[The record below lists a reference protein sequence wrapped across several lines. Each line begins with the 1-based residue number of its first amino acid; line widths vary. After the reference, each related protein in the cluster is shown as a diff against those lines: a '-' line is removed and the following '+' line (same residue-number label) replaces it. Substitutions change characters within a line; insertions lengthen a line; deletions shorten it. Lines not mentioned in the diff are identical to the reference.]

1 MKVFI
6 SWSGERS
13 KSLAEVLSQ
22 WLPGVIQAVKPYYS
36 PDDIAKGS
44 RWSTEI
50 AEELEKSRVGLIC
63 VTRENLDAPWI
74 MFEAGALSKLGKS
87 RVCPILFGV
96 DPTDIQGPLVQFQ
109 AAKFE
114 KEDLQRV
121 VRMIN
126 KELGDLAL
134 TSSVLDNVF
143 EMFWPKLEENVQELM
158 ESFEEPPSP
167 RPRSERDLLEEVLEL
182 ARSLAQGFKEI
193 QREFEPVAET
203 IIEEGEI
210 PF

>member
-13 KSLAEVLSQ
+13 RALAEVLSQ
-22 WLPGVIQAVKPYYS
+22 WLPAVIQAVKPYYS

-134 TSSVLDNVF
+134 TSASRR
-143 EMFWPKLEENVQELM
+143 K
-158 ESFEEPPSP
+158 
-167 RPRSERDLLEEVLEL
+167 
-182 ARSLAQGFKEI
+182 
-193 QREFEPVAET
+193 
-203 IIEEGEI
+203 
-210 PF
+210 